1 MKAKFGAGALGMA
14 LLLSGCGGGD
24 SGGNNA
30 AGPVSNAPVQNIAAP
45 AGADWTETVEA
56 TAEGFRMGNP
66 NAPVKLVEYASI
78 TCPHCGEFEEA
89 GGEEL
94 RGLVRSGQVSWEYRP
109 YMIFPTDPA
118 IFMLL
123 RCQGATPFF
132 RLTQQLYHDQES
144 WTGRIRAVPPAQ
156 LEQLQSLPPAQQQ
169 AAIIRATG
177 LDQFFRQRGM
187 PQGRIDSCL
196 ADQSQLQ
203 QLMAVTQRAS
213 TEERVTGTPN
223 FLINGELQEGVNAP
237 PYWPQLE
244 PLLRSRIGG

>member
-1 MKAKFGAGALGMA
+1 MKAIFGAGALVLA
-14 LLLSGCGGGD
+14 LTLAGCGSD
-24 SGGNNA
+24 GGNTATATANN
-30 AGPVSNAPVQNIAAP
+30 NAPIQNIAAP
-45 AGADWTETVEA
+45 NGGDWTEMVEA

-89 GGEEL
+89 GGEGL
-94 RGLVRSGQVSWEYRP
+94 RNLVRSGQVSWEYRP
-109 YMIFPTDPA
+109 FMIFPTDPS

-132 RLTQQLYHDQES
+132 RLTQQLYHDQQT
-144 WTGRIRAVPPAQ
+144 WTGRLRAAPQAQ
-156 LEQLQSLPPAQQQ
+156 LQQLESLPPAQQQ
-169 AAIIRATG
+169 AGVLQLTG

-196 ADQSQLQ
+196 QNQQQLQ
-203 QLMAVTQRAS
+203 QLTAITERAGR
-213 TEERVTGTPN
+213 EEGITGTPS
-223 FLINGELQEGVNAP
+223 FIINGERAEGVNSP

-244 PLLRSRIGG
+244 ALLRARIGG